1 MSGIMSDAVPD
12 KVVVEVTTRCNLRCR
27 MCLKQAEG
35 CETLDRDMDP
45 ACFRRLLP
53 DLGGVRSLVLS
64 GIGEPLLH
72 PHLEEMI
79 AAARLAMPQGAGIG
93 LQSNGLLLDQQKAE
107 SLLAAGLSTVCL
119 SLDSPQ
125 PRGPGEHDASAVA
138 AALAALREAAATTA
152 TAPLLGLET
161 VLSAE
166 TIALLPTLVSWAAA
180 RGVRF
185 ILASHLLLYES
196 GSEALDLFN
205 PHPPAAN
212 QLYLR
217 HAREAAAAGIDLQQA
232 LTDRLQLKKGTE
244 DRAERIFSAM
254 QEEAAALDLRLHLPS
269 LIRRHSQEK
278 QDIES
283 WLRQAEQLAQN
294 AGIDLQ
300 LPPLE
305 ARWPP
310 SCPFIEERAALI
322 DVAGEVMPCHSL
334 WHGHHCYMHGEKLQL
349 RPRSFGLLGESS
361 LTAIWQKEEY
371 RRFRREAGEYRHA
384 PCWNCSQGPCPT
396 LINDDLGY
404 ANDCYGSTVPCG
416 HCRWG
421 LGAVRCL

>member
-1 MSGIMSDAVPD
+1 MRNSSPG
-12 KVVVEVTTRCNLRCR
+12 KVVVEITTRCNLRCR

-45 ACFRRLLP
+45 DCFRRLLP
-53 DLGGVRSLVLS
+53 DLGEVRSLVLS

-72 PHLEEMI
+72 PRLEEMI
-79 AAARLAMPQGAGIG
+79 AAARMAMPEGASIG
-93 LQSNGLLLDQQKAE
+93 LQSNGLLLDPPRAE

-119 SLDSPQ
+119 SLDSPR
-125 PRGPGEHDASAVA
+125 PRGQGEHDADAVA
-138 AALAALREAAATTA
+138 AALAALREAAAKTA

-166 TIALLPTLVSWAAA
+166 TIAEFPALVSWAAA

-217 HAREAAAAGIDLQQA
+217 HAKEAAAAGIDLQLA
-232 LTDRLQLKKGTE
+232 LANRLQLKKGAE
-244 DRAERIFSAM
+244 NRAERIFSAM
-254 QEEAAALDLRLHLPS
+254 QAEAAALDLRLHLPS

-278 QDIES
+278 RDIER
-283 WLRQAEQLAQN
+283 WLRQAEQLARS
-294 AGIDLQ
+294 ADIDLQ

-322 DVAGEVMPCHSL
+322 DVAGQVMPCHSL
-334 WHGHHCYMHGEKLQL
+334 WHGHHCYMHGERLQV
-349 RPRSFGLLGESS
+349 RPRSFGRLDESS
-361 LTAIWQKEEY
+361 LATIWQKEEF

-404 ANDCYGSTVPCG
+404 ANDCYGSGVPCG
-416 HCRWG
+416 HCRWS

>member
-1 MSGIMSDAVPD
+1 MMSDAVPS

-35 CETLDRDMDP
+35 CGLPDRDMELN
-45 ACFRRLLP
+45 CFRRLLP
-53 DLGGVRSLVLS
+53 DLGEVGNLVFS

-79 AAARLAMPQGAGIG
+79 AAARAAMPKGASIG
-93 LQSNGLLLDQQKAE
+93 LQSNGLLLDRSRAE
-107 SLLAAGLSTVCL
+107 RLLAAGLTTICL
-119 SLDSPQ
+119 SLDSLRS
-125 PRGPGEHDASAVA
+125 RGPGEHDALAVA
-138 AALAALREAAATTA
+138 AALTAMQEAARVTNN
-152 TAPLLGLET
+152 APTIGLET

-166 TIALLPTLVSWAAA
+166 TITELPELVKWAAA

-196 GSEALDLFN
+196 ESESLDLFN

-217 HAREAAAAGIDLQQA
+217 HAQEAAAAGIDLRQA
-232 LTDRLQLKKGTE
+232 LANRLRLKKGME
-244 DRAERIFSAM
+244 NQADHIFSAM
-254 QEEAAALDLRLHLPS
+254 QAEAAALDVRLHLPS
-269 LIRRHSQEK
+269 LIRRHSQENTY
-278 QDIES
+278 IET
-283 WLRQAEQLAQN
+283 WLHQAEDLARSAN
-294 AGIDLQ
+294 IDLR

-305 ARWPP
+305 AQWPP
-310 SCPFIEERAALI
+310 SCPFIEERATLI
-322 DVAGEVMPCHSL
+322 DVAGQIMPCHSL
-334 WHGHHCYMHGEKLQL
+334 WHGHRCFMHGERLQVN
-349 RPRSFGLLGESS
+349 PRSFGRIDESS
-361 LTAIWQKEEY
+361 LAAIWQNKEY

-384 PCWNCSQGPCPT
+384 PCWSCSQGPCPA

>member
-1 MSGIMSDAVPD
+1 MMISDAAPK

-35 CETLDRDMDP
+35 CEILDRDMDLN
-45 ACFRRLLP
+45 CFRSLLP
-53 DLGGVRSLVLS
+53 DLGEVHSLVLS

-79 AAARLAMPQGAGIG
+79 AAASEVMPDESSIG
-93 LQSNGLLLDQQKAE
+93 LQSNGLLLDQEKAE
-107 SLLAAGLSTVCL
+107 RLLVAGLSTICL
-119 SLDSPQ
+119 SLDSLRPQ
-125 PRGPGEHDASAVA
+125 RPGEHDATAVA
-138 AALAALREAAATTA
+138 AALAALCEAAKATK
-152 TAPLLGLET
+152 TAPTIGLET
-161 VLSAE
+161 VLSAANAAE
-166 TIALLPTLVSWAAA
+166 LPALVEWAAA

-196 GSEALDLFN
+196 GSEDLDLFN

-217 HAREAAAAGIDLQQA
+217 HAKEAAAAGIDLPLA
-232 LTDRLQLKKGTE
+232 LAHRLQLKKGRE
-244 DRAERIFSAM
+244 NQADRIFSAM
-254 QEEAAALDLRLHLPS
+254 QEEAAALDVRLHLPS
-269 LIRRHSQEK
+269 LIRLHSQENK
-278 QDIES
+278 DIQS
-283 WLRQAEQLAQN
+283 SLHQAEDLAQSAN
-294 AGIDLQ
+294 IDLR

-305 ARWPP
+305 AQWPP

-322 DVAGEVMPCHSL
+322 DVAGQVMPCHSL
-334 WHGHHCYMHGEKLQL
+334 WHGHRCFMHGEMLQV
-349 RPRSFGLLGESS
+349 RPRSFGCLNQSS
-361 LTAIWQKEEY
+361 LAVIWRNEEY

-384 PCWNCSQGPCPT
+384 PCWSCSQGPCPT

-404 ANDCYGSTVPCG
+404 ANDCYGSSVPCG
-416 HCRWG
+416 HCRWS